1 MAILF
6 VEDFSRKTT
15 VRHPFGEYWPFPVE
29 FCKKWQ
35 NMLKDG
41 DDHWR
46 PFIFPG
52 KSPVVIH
59 FSHQPSNMIC
69 RMMENMLR
77 WWAGHGA
84 ATAGENSFLL
94 LGPETYKLSGRVRSG
109 RGDAR
114 LGPGNKSEGVAAK
127 ERREKGGAKID
138 YSVYKWEF

>member
-1 MAILF
+1 
-6 VEDFSRKTT
+6 
-15 VRHPFGEYWPFPVE
+15 
-29 FCKKWQ
+29 
-35 NMLKDG
+35 MLKDG

-59 FSHQPSNMIC
+59 FSHQPSNMIYV
-69 RMMENMLR
+69 MMENMLR
-77 WWAGHGA
+77 WRAGHGA

-114 LGPGNKSEGVAAK
+114 LGPGNKSEGVAAE
-127 ERREKGGAKID
+127 ERREVAATGSSCHIGQGR
-138 YSVYKWEF
+138 

>member
-1 MAILF
+1 
-6 VEDFSRKTT
+6 
-15 VRHPFGEYWPFPVE
+15 
-29 FCKKWQ
+29 
-35 NMLKDG
+35 MLKDG

-59 FSHQPSNMIC
+59 FSHQPSNMIYV
-69 RMMENMLR
+69 MMENMLR
-77 WWAGHGA
+77 WRAGHGA

-114 LGPGNKSEGVAAK
+114 LGQETKVKVLQQRREVAATGSSCHIGQG
-127 ERREKGGAKID
+127 R
-138 YSVYKWEF
+138 